1 MNMRREEKHS
11 TREREIREKQ
21 KETEKKNSSPSFP
34 LLEL

>member
-11 TREREIREKQ
+11 TREREKEE
-21 KETEKKNSSPSFP
+21 KETEEKLFSFFSL